1 MTNWRL
7 HLGGKHIRLNSYRDK
22 SEWSEVTQSCPTLC
36 DPVDCSPPGSS
47 VHGILQA
54 RILEW
59 VAISFSRE
67 FSQPRDGTWVSCRET
82 LYPLSHQ
89 GSHHSFLFIYF
100 SFIFTRWRLITLQY
114 WSGFCHTL
122 TWISH
127 GVTCILDVW
136 KKWLQCPQERHPRDR
151 KLARGLLSYFI
162 IILLLLSYYLKQ
174 EFQIILLSETLVS
187 DNIDIH
193 VTFFLTFSV
202 QTSPE
207 TFPSYPT

>member
-1 MTNWRL
+1 MFLFLLKKINSCVFLTNWRL
-7 HLGGKHIRLNSYRDK
+7 HLGGKHIPLNSYRDK
-22 SEWSEVTQSCPTLC
+22 SEWSEVTQSCLTLC

-59 VAISFSRE
+59 VAISFSRG
-67 FSQPRDGTWVSCRET
+67 FSRTWVSCRET

-100 SFIFTRWRLITLQY
+100 PFIFTRWKLITLQY

-136 KKWLQCPQERHPRDR
+136 KKWLQCPQERYPRDR

-162 IILLLLSYYLKQ
+162 IILLP
-174 EFQIILLSETLVS
+174 ETLVS